1 MVKSVSNL
9 ILGVGI
15 FLLAG
20 CSALQLAY
28 EAPTVNVNSF
38 RVLPSDGIGPRFE
51 IGLHIINPNANAL
64 NIRGITYTI
73 VLEGHRLITGVAS
86 DLPIIEGYSEG
97 DILLKASADLVSG
110 INLIADMLKEPRD
123 TFNYELDAK
132 LDIGGFRPNIHV
144 VKKGELSLPR
154 KDR

>member
-1 MVKSVSNL
+1 MVKTISKL
-9 ILGVGI
+9 ILGVVGI
-15 FLLAG
+15 LLAG

-28 EAPTVNVNSF
+28 EAPTVSVNSF

-51 IGLHIINPNANAL
+51 IGLHVINPNSNPL
-64 NIRGITYTI
+64 NIRGISYTI

-97 DILLKASADLVSG
+97 DVLLKASADLVSG
-110 INLIADMLKEPRD
+110 INLIADMLKGPRE
-123 TFNYELDAK
+123 TFNYELNAK
-132 LDIGGFRPNIHV
+132 LDIGGFRPDIRV

-154 KDR
+154 KNR